1 MRGTLSGLK
10 SAQRIGDM
18 LPAVYQDS
26 DPLMLAFTQGLD
38 EVIAPVPGVL
48 DSLSAYI
55 DPQLAPADF
64 VRWLATWV
72 GVELDENWTI
82 ERQRSWVGNA
92 VNLFHELGTEEGLRQ
107 HLEFA
112 TGGRVEIE
120 DSGGI
125 AVSQLPGADL
135 PGDPEPRV
143 AVRVFVDDPDG
154 VDVPS
159 IHRLIVSAK
168 PAWVAHTLEVLQA

>member
-1 MRGTLSGLK
+1 MRGTVRGLR

-18 LPAVYQDS
+18 LPGVYQDN
-26 DPLMLAFTQGLD
+26 DPVMLAFTQGLD
-38 EVIAPVPGVL
+38 EVLAPIPGVL
-48 DSLSAYI
+48 DSLGAYI
-55 DPQLAPADF
+55 DPQLAPPDF
-64 VRWLATWV
+64 LGWLATWV
-72 GVELDENWTI
+72 GVDLDENWALD
-82 ERQRSWVGNA
+82 RQRSWVGNA
-92 VNLFHELGTEEGLRQ
+92 VNLFHELGTEEGLRK

-143 AVRVFVDDPDG
+143 SVRVFVSDPDS
-154 VDVPS
+154 VDIPT
-159 IHRLIVSAK
+159 INRLIISAK
-168 PAWVAHTLEVLQA
+168 PAWVAHSLEVLQG